1 MENLEI
7 NKIYQGDALSV
18 LKTFPDKSAD
28 CCVTSPPYWGLRD
41 YGTATWVGGDDKCS
55 HQRENKIANS
65 PNQYSASSGDMIYR
79 YKCPKCGAVRQ
90 DNQLGLEETPEEYVK
105 NMVEVFSEVRRVLK
119 DEGTLWLNLGDSY
132 CGTGGKGELTD
143 PKYPDGRNGQKVAIN
158 NKIQGLK
165 PKDLVGIPWLV
176 AFALRAS
183 GWWLRQDIIWHKR
196 NPMPESVTDRCTKSH
211 EYIFLLSKS
220 QKYYYDYEAIL
231 EPYTEEMNRW
241 GGQKLVAKGES
252 TWDEGTG
259 QQTYRDRDMRPNENG
274 RNKRDVWT
282 VNTKPYKEAHFAVY
296 PEELIVD
303 CIKAGCPAKGIVLD
317 PFMGS
322 GTTGVVAR
330 KLDRN
335 FIGVELNPKYIK
347 IAEKRLYDE
356 LGMFL

>member
-1 MENLEI
+1 
-7 NKIYQGDALSV
+7 
-18 LKTFPDKSAD
+18 
-28 CCVTSPPYWGLRD
+28 
-41 YGTATWVGGDDKCS
+41 
-55 HQRENKIANS
+55 
-65 PNQYSASSGDMIYR
+65 MIYR